1 MGNKSPQPRG
11 LGPLGHTLLL
21 GFCFFTLSLPTLW
34 AQPLQQ
40 APKEASQSLQEPRN
54 QSFPGVAEI
63 VPRAEEMARKAQETK
78 EQLEAKLRTGEFEKA
93 MTEAEARLKDLAAR
107 LREMGDPI
115 QWDFQKLQDAR
126 TPLESERR
134 ALDAQLGSISARLQE
149 LEVLRR
155 EWEEQLSFWKEWKK
169 SLAAGKEDLPAEVF
183 SKAEQTAKGVVQEI
197 SKGASTLLALQE
209 RISRIKEENRG
220 LAAPIEATFNRM
232 RGETFRRTEPAFFTR
247 GFLEHLRSSPW
258 PGLQAGLRGALLG
271 IGESLKREEGVIL
284 LQIALLLVLGALGSW
299 QKARGEKRGSPEL
312 LWGRPWV
319 LAVFLVGIFSSV
331 FLRDTTGPLRVLS
344 RCTFLF
350 SVVILWAAQDKAR
363 AARGLLLALAGAVS
377 CLDVLKTIGLPTGWY
392 RLCLALISLLGVF
405 WVASGKY
412 KEQAVS
418 KTLRLGAVVLAV
430 VFLGQAAGYANL
442 SDRLFFAFSWSVIL
456 ILTGS
461 LLVRMACTGVARA
474 MALPQ
479 VRGHQLVERLG
490 SPLQSRICKLMAGLI
505 WVVILVR
512 LFPVWGIYP
521 SAAETWNSLWSLE
534 VGLGEIRISLGLLFL
549 ALAALYASLG
559 LSWLLNG
566 LLEARVF
573 TSLEVDPGARH
584 AVGRLIHYFLVLV
597 GLLVALNLVGIRLES
612 FLVLGGALGVG
623 IGFGLQHV
631 ANNFISGLILLFERP
646 VKVGDTVVVDKE
658 WGRVKRI
665 GLRSTIIETFDRS
678 ELIVP
683 NSHLV
688 SNTVT
693 NWTLSNPMAR
703 VRLQVGVAYGTDLGL
718 ALKLL
723 REAAEN
729 NPRVLRDPPPAVYFS
744 RFGDSAV
751 ELELHAWVADV
762 KERLLAQSEIGLEI
776 QRLFGEAGVEIPFPQ
791 RDVHIRSCPQGLQKT
806 ADSALP
812 K

>member
-1 MGNKSPQPRG
+1 MKNESPLAKGLKLLSRTLPLAIWFCSSSFQP
-11 LGPLGHTLLL
+11 
-21 GFCFFTLSLPTLW
+21 LW
-34 AQPLQQ
+34 GQPLQTNQ
-40 APKEASQSLQEPRN
+40 APAKEASQSPQETKP

-63 VPRAEEMARKAQETK
+63 VPRAEELARKAQETK

-93 MTEAEARLKDLAAR
+93 IAEADVRLKDLGAR

-126 TPLESERR
+126 APLESERR
-134 ALDAQLGSISARLQE
+134 ALDAQLGSISTRLQE

-169 SLAAGKEDLPAEVF
+169 SLAAGKGELPAEVF
-183 SKAEQTAKGVVQEI
+183 SKAEQTAKGVIQEI
-197 SKGASTLLALQE
+197 SKGASSLLALQE
-209 RISRIKEENRG
+209 RISRLKEENRR
-220 LAAPIEATFNRM
+220 LAGPIEASFNRM
-232 RGETFRRTEPAFFTR
+232 RGETFRRTEPAFPTR

-258 PGLQAGLRGALLG
+258 PALQAGLRGALLG
-271 IGESLKREEGVIL
+271 AGESLKREEGVIL
-284 LQIALLLVLGALGSW
+284 LQIILLLVLGALGSW
-299 QKARGEKRGSPEL
+299 QKARGKARESLDL
-312 LWGRPWV
+312 LWSHPWV
-319 LAVFLVGIFSSV
+319 LALFLVGVISSL

-344 RCTFLF
+344 RCAFLF

-363 AARGLLLALAGAVS
+363 QAKGLLLCLAGAVS
-377 CLDVLKTIGLPTGWY
+377 CLDVLKTIGLPIGWY
-392 RLCLALISLLGVF
+392 RLSLALVSLVGVF
-405 WVASGKY
+405 VIVSGKY
-412 KEQAVS
+412 KEKALS
-418 KTLRLGAVVLAV
+418 KTVRLGGAVLAV
-430 VFLGQAAGYANL
+430 VFLAQASGYANL
-442 SDRLFFAFSWSVIL
+442 ADRLFFAFGWSVIL
-456 ILTGS
+456 ILAGS
-461 LLVRMACTGVARA
+461 LWVGIIRSGAARLL
-474 MALPQ
+474 ALPK
-479 VRGHQLVERLG
+479 VEGHVLVKRLG
-490 SPLQSRICKLMAGLI
+490 SSLQDRICRVLALLV
-505 WVVILVR
+505 WLTVLVR

-521 SAAETWNSLWSLE
+521 SASQTWNAL
-534 VGLGEIRISLGLLFL
+534 VGLEIGPEGFRISLGLLVLAFL
-549 ALAALYASLG
+549 TIYISLG
-559 LSWLLNG
+559 LSWLLNAV
-566 LLEARVF
+566 LEVQVLPSRD
-573 TSLEVDPGARH
+573 VDPGARH
-584 AVGRLIHYFLVLV
+584 AIGRLLHYFLVVV
-597 GLLVALNLVGIRLES
+597 GLLVAMNLVGIKLES

-683 NSHLV
+683 NSQLV

-723 REAAEN
+723 REAADS
-729 NPRVLRDPPPAVYFS
+729 NPRVLREPAPAVYFS

-776 QRLFGEAGVEIPFPQ
+776 QRLFAEAGVEIPFPQ
-791 RDVHIRSCPQGLQKT
+791 RDVHIRSSPQGLEK
-806 ADSALP
+806 P
-812 K
+812 MV